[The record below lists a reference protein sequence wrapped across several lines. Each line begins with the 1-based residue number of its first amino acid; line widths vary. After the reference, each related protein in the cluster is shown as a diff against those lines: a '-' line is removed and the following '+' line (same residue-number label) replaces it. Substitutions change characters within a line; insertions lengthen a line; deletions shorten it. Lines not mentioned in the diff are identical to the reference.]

1 MLEKLFEQS
10 PFAIIY
16 HKYILDK
23 KLHSID
29 YFFVEANKAFY
40 QLFGFSTDAST
51 DASLNHFF
59 SEPLNHSF
67 SWFNLWNEAV
77 RHEGTIVKRTYFDKF
92 KLHLQIEAFKTGED
106 LLVTFVSKTSDI
118 KDLKNCSED
127 VDTQPE
133 DKIDKGGSKEI
144 HLRQLILATEYS
156 PASIVVTN
164 RDGLIEYVNPKFT
177 QLTGYALDEVMGKN
191 PRVLKSGET
200 TDEVYQNLWQ
210 TISSGK
216 EWRGIFKNKKRD
228 GELYI
233 EEAVITPVFSDT
245 GHICH
250 YVAVKENIT
259 NRVKAEETIQQHQKK
274 LELLLDVSQMFVST
288 LDLNRLVQ
296 IIVEKGAQLID
307 VESSAMYYVEG
318 ENLKLVAS
326 NPPLPDNVPAVFR
339 EAVLSDYPIL
349 KEAVINK
356 KPFVLEDASKAVLS
370 AKEQEIINHR
380 HLKTIFYLPL
390 VVEERVL
397 GVLLLGTRSQT
408 KKFNAD
414 DVDLCRTL
422 AAQAA
427 LVLQNAQFFEKMNRV
442 SEELILQNAEYVRV
456 NNELEVNYAWIQEI
470 NEELKK
476 AKEKAEESD
485 KLKTA
490 FLHNMSHEIRT
501 PMNGILGFSELL
513 RINNLSNE
521 KRQSY
526 ISLVVDSTN
535 RLLGIVND
543 IMDISRLEAGDVV
556 LKSEPVYLNEMF
568 NQLYQK
574 YNQQVCNKVI
584 LESPLIDERIS
595 RLIFNSD
602 GERLMQV
609 LDKLLSNAVKFT
621 PEGKIRFGCVKSND
635 KIRFYVEDTGIGIV
649 PDKVELIF
657 KPFYQIDMESTRE
670 YEGTGLGLTIAS
682 RIIEKMGSRIIV
694 ETKPGVG
701 SRFYFDLLFQ
711 PNIYNED
718 YYRGDNII
726 TNGITYA
733 ILVAEDDLINYL
745 FIQDALNENTDGI
758 EFVIH
763 HARTGAEAIEKLRAH
778 GDICLVLMD
787 IKMPV
792 MDGLTATRI
801 IKREWPHIPVIA
813 QTALA
818 LSGEHENAIDAGC
831 DAYLTKPIRREW
843 LIQTVYHYLKKVN
856 Q

>member
-1 MLEKLFEQS
+1 M
-10 PFAIIY
+10 
-16 HKYILDK
+16 
-23 KLHSID
+23 
-29 YFFVEANKAFY
+29 
-40 QLFGFSTDAST
+40 
-51 DASLNHFF
+51 
-59 SEPLNHSF
+59 
-67 SWFNLWNEAV
+67 
-77 RHEGTIVKRTYFDKF
+77 
-92 KLHLQIEAFKTGED
+92 
-106 LLVTFVSKTSDI
+106 
-118 KDLKNCSED
+118 
-127 VDTQPE
+127 
-133 DKIDKGGSKEI
+133 
-144 HLRQLILATEYS
+144 
-156 PASIVVTN
+156 
-164 RDGLIEYVNPKFT
+164 
-177 QLTGYALDEVMGKN
+177 
-191 PRVLKSGET
+191 
-200 TDEVYQNLWQ
+200 
-210 TISSGK
+210 
-216 EWRGIFKNKKRD
+216 
-228 GELYI
+228 
-233 EEAVITPVFSDT
+233 
-245 GHICH
+245 
-250 YVAVKENIT
+250 
-259 NRVKAEETIQQHQKK
+259 
-274 LELLLDVSQMFVST
+274 
-288 LDLNRLVQ
+288 
-296 IIVEKGAQLID
+296 
-307 VESSAMYYVEG
+307 
-318 ENLKLVAS
+318 
-326 NPPLPDNVPAVFR
+326 
-339 EAVLSDYPIL
+339 
-349 KEAVINK
+349 
-356 KPFVLEDASKAVLS
+356 
-370 AKEQEIINHR
+370 
-380 HLKTIFYLPL
+380 
-390 VVEERVL
+390 
-397 GVLLLGTRSQT
+397 
-408 KKFNAD
+408 
-414 DVDLCRTL
+414 
-422 AAQAA
+422 
-427 LVLQNAQFFEKMNRV
+427 
-442 SEELILQNAEYVRV
+442 
-456 NNELEVNYAWIQEI
+456 EVNYAWIQEI